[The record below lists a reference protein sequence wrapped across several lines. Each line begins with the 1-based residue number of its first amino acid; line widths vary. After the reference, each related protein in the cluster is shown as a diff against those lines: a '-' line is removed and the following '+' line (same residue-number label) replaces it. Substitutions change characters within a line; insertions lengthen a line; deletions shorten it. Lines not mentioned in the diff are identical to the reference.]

1 VTRILG
7 LASVWIALIL
17 AVYGIAMTTIGLTRK
32 RGALLASGMQTV
44 YVNFVLM
51 TLATGAMIY
60 ALVTHDFSIG
70 YVAQVG
76 SRTTP
81 TFYTVISLWGA
92 LEGSIL
98 FWGWVLAMY
107 SAVVVFTNRK
117 REGGLVPWSA
127 VALQTICLFFFI
139 LLVGPA
145 NPWHLVTP
153 TPLDG
158 PGPNPLLQNHI
169 LMAVHPP
176 LLYLGYVGMSV
187 PFAFA
192 VGALLAGEIDSGD
205 WIKLT
210 RRWTLS
216 AWALLSMA
224 IIAGMWWSYE
234 VLGWGGYWAWD
245 PVENASFMPWLT
257 ATAFLHSVM
266 VQERRGMLKLWNV
279 NLIVSTFLL
288 TILGTFLTRS
298 GIISSVHAF
307 TTGTI
312 GYYFLGFIAF
322 CLVVSLVLVGGN
334 SDKLRST
341 GQLDS
346 AASRET
352 VFLFNNLF
360 LTGFT
365 FVVVLGT
372 LFPLVAEAFKG
383 VKVTVGAPFFN
394 KMTIPICVG
403 LLFLMG
409 VGPSLP
415 WKAASKEQLKQLF
428 VMPGVI
434 SLVIVIAS
442 LVFGIRDPYAI
453 AAFTFAGFALAC
465 NLREYWV
472 GAMAR
477 VRAHGET
484 FPLALV
490 RLVSGNRR
498 RYGGFL
504 AHMGIITVAAAI
516 TASSSFRF
524 EREATLKPGQ
534 VMPIQGDLSVRFK
547 EMWQKDEPQRQVIGA
562 DVDILRGNEVV
573 GSLDPRMNFYR
584 TQEQPVPTPA
594 VRSRPSGDVYI
605 NLMAFTQDGKSATL
619 RVIIEPFV
627 PWIWGGGLIV
637 ALGALLSAWPVS
649 RRSERT
655 VSVSPSTPYGGRGP
669 SFGTPSGA
677 IPSTGMANTSLPSH
691 GMPSHGMPMT
701 QSPTLPS

>member
-1 VTRILG
+1 MTRILG
-7 LASVWIALIL
+7 LTTIWIAL
-17 AVYGIAMTTIGLTRK
+17 AMSVFGIAAAIVGLTK
-32 RGALLASGMQTV
+32 KKPAFVEGAMQAV
-44 YVNFVLM
+44 YVNFVLL
-51 TLATGAMIY
+51 TLATFAMVY
-60 ALVTHDFSIG
+60 ALVTHDFSVG

-76 SRTTP
+76 SRSTP
-81 TFYTVISLWGA
+81 VFYTVISLWGA

-107 SAVVVFTNRK
+107 SAVVVWTNRQ
-117 REGGLVPWSA
+117 RIGDLVPWST
-127 VALQTICLFFFI
+127 VALLIICLFFYI

-145 NPWHLVTP
+145 NPWHLVSP

-169 LMAVHPP
+169 LMGVHPP

-192 VGALLAGEIDSGD
+192 VGALLSGEIHSDD

-216 AWALLSMA
+216 AWSFLSMA

-312 GYYFLGFIAF
+312 GYFFLAFIAL
-322 CLVVSLVLVGGN
+322 CLVASLVLVAGN
-334 SDKLRST
+334 SEQLRSE
-341 GQLDS
+341 GHLDS

-394 KMTIPICVG
+394 KMTIPIIVS

-415 WKAASKEQLKQLF
+415 WKAASREQLRSLF
-428 VMPGVI
+428 VWPTTIAVT
-434 SLVIVIAS
+434 IVVLA
-442 LVFGIRDPYAI
+442 VGFGMRDVYGI
-453 AAFTFAGFALAC
+453 AAFAFAGFALLC
-465 NLREYWV
+465 NLREYRV
-472 GAMAR
+472 GMMAR
-477 VRAHGET
+477 VRAHGEA
-484 FPLALV
+484 PLVALA
-490 RLVSGNRR
+490 RLIGTNRR

-504 AHMGIITVAAAI
+504 AHIGIITVAVGI

-534 VMPIQGDLSVRFK
+534 VMAVKGDLSVRLK
-547 EMWQKDEPQRQVIGA
+547 SVWGKQEPQREVVGA
-562 DVDILRGNEVV
+562 DVEILRNGAVV
-573 GSLDPRMNFYR
+573 GLLDPRMNYYR
-584 TQEQPVPTPA
+584 SQDQPVPTPA

-605 NLMAFTQDGKSATL
+605 NLMAFTPDGQSATL
-619 RVIIEPFV
+619 RVILEPFV
-627 PWIWGGGLIV
+627 PWIWFGGLVV
-637 ALGALLSAWPVS
+637 ALGAFLSAWPVS
-649 RRSERT
+649 RRSAQRVGFAVPNPT
-655 VSVSPSTPYGGRGP
+655 PASGPGFAGVAMSSTQ
-669 SFGTPSGA
+669 A
-677 IPSTGMANTSLPSH
+677 
-691 GMPSHGMPMT
+691 
-701 QSPTLPS
+701 PTLPTVTN